1 MSKQSAAQSA
11 LPFDQTLL
19 ARMIGALGDDEVIE
33 KIAADFGVAF
43 SEFLPDLLQS
53 ETGLEL
59 KIGYA
64 GCATGLRDTL
74 IADLGG
80 GVAISD
86 ASLRNWSS
94 DFQIACESP
103 IIITMMEALL
113 GADPKRIPEP
123 RARRLSAIELDIAT
137 MVFDKIGEVLRT
149 SANATGGFETF
160 VGRPYNI
167 EERRPTEEGV
177 INPHAAV
184 IRMTIGIGATL
195 SVFSVIV
202 PQQTLLKTEVVVPK
216 SVQARKGRN
225 AWSEKLEEQVRRSSV
240 TLEARISLESLSLD
254 TISRLQPGDIIPFR
268 DAQDVRVDVNA
279 NGRDLYVCEFGR
291 AGVRYTVRVKDTHGS
306 DEDIFN
312 HIMS

>member
-1 MSKQSAAQSA
+1 MSKLATESA
-11 LPFDQTLL
+11 LPFDERLL
-19 ARMIGALGDDEVIE
+19 ARMVGALGDDDIIE
-33 KIAADFGVAF
+33 KIAADFGIAF
-43 SEFLPDLLQS
+43 SEFLPDMLQS
-53 ETGLEL
+53 ETGLDL
-59 KIGYA
+59 KIAYA
-64 GCATGLRDTL
+64 GCSTGLRDAL

-80 GVAISD
+80 GVAIAD

-103 IIITMMEALL
+103 VIITMMEALL

-137 MVFDKIGEVLRT
+137 MVFDKIGAVLRT
-149 SANATGGFETF
+149 AANAQGSFDTF
-160 VGRPYNI
+160 VGRPYNV
-167 EERRPTEEGV
+167 EERKPREEGT
-177 INPHAAV
+177 PDPFAAI
-184 IRMTIGIGATL
+184 IRMTVGIGATL
-195 SVFSVIV
+195 SVFSIIV
-202 PQQTLLKTEVVVPK
+202 SQQTLLKTQVVVPK
-216 SVQARKGRN
+216 SVQARKGGN
-225 AWSEKLEEQVRRSSV
+225 AWTERLEEQVRRSAV